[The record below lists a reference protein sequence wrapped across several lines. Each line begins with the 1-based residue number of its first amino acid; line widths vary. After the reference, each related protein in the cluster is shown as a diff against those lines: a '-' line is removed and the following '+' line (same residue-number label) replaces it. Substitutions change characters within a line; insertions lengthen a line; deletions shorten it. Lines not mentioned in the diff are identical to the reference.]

1 MKLERRCC
9 CYTRT
14 CTVWSEVLK
23 FVKEAPG
30 KRCLKHYLRRDLY
43 SMSEQGMSQSTFGE
57 TKLQNVYLSFYR
69 VLIIAAC
76 ERVYYI
82 HTHKYLNL
90 FLLLLFCL

>member
-1 MKLERRCC
+1 M
-9 CYTRT
+9 
-14 CTVWSEVLK
+14 WSEVLK

-43 SMSEQGMSQSTFGE
+43 SMSEQRMSQSTFGE

-76 ERVYYI
+76 ERVYYT
-82 HTHKYLNL
+82 HTQIPQSFFIIIILPL
-90 FLLLLFCL
+90 TPSRSISL